1 MEKSDNK
8 NTGSQSVTVKK
19 AVGARPN
26 SKTRGLP
33 QTDIKDIL
41 HADFAGTIILDSA
54 PENSPSGIFNTVNPG
69 LKILVLF
76 GTRPEIIKL
85 APIIHEL
92 RKKFFQTV
100 VVSSSQHKEL
110 LNPFLEMLD
119 VRVDFNL
126 GVMKKNQS
134 PNEVC
139 AKVVAKLDRILEAE
153 KPDLILVQG
162 DTTTALAGALTGFNR
177 KIPVGHVEA
186 GLRSGNLHSPFP
198 EEMNR
203 RLVSQIAAFHFAAT
217 ERNRRNL
224 LAEGIGSEKI
234 FVTGN
239 PVVDSLRYI
248 LKNLKPSGEIKDLI
262 ERTQGKKRILLTTH
276 RRESFGAAMTEN
288 LKVLRDFVEKRK
300 NVCLFFPVHPNPNVR
315 RVAKEILSGVEGI
328 HLLEPLDYSD
338 FIALMKASWLL
349 VSDSGGVQEEA
360 PSLGKP
366 LLVLRENTERP
377 EAIRAGVAKL
387 IGGNP
392 QTLKRMLEENYA
404 IETWVKSVKEVANPF
419 GDGKAATRI
428 IKIIE
433 DEFRVKATHAK
444 AIQRNAVV
452 I

>member
-1 MEKSDNK
+1 MEKLDNK
-8 NTGSQSVTVKK
+8 SIETKTV
-19 AVGARPN
+19 P
-26 SKTRGLP
+26 
-33 QTDIKDIL
+33 
-41 HADFAGTIILDSA
+41 ADFGGTIILGNA
-54 PENSPSGIFNTVNPG
+54 LENSGSGVSDTVNRG

-119 VRVDFNL
+119 VQVDFHL

-139 AKVVAKLDRILEAE
+139 AKVVAKLDKILDAE

-162 DTTTALAGALTGFNR
+162 DTTTTLAGALAGFNR

-203 RLVSQIAAFHFAAT
+203 RLASQIAAFHFAAT

-224 LAEGIGSEKI
+224 LAEGIPSEKI

-248 LKNLKPSGEIKDLI
+248 LKNLKPSAEI
-262 ERTQGKKRILLTTH
+262 ERLLEQTEGKKKILLTTH

-288 LKVLRDFVEKRK
+288 LKILRDFVEKRK
-300 NVCLFFPVHPNPNVR
+300 DVCLFFPVHPNPNVKA
-315 RVAKEILSGVEGI
+315 VAKEILAGVERV
-328 HLLEPLDYSD
+328 HLLEPLDYCD
-338 FIALMKASWLL
+338 FIALMKSAWVI

-392 QTLKRMLEENYA
+392 QMLKRMLEENYA
-404 IETWVKSVKEVANPF
+404 VETWIKSVKEVANPF
-419 GDGKAATRI
+419 GDGKSAARI

-433 DEFRVKATHAK
+433 DKFGGKANRRQSRAK
-444 AIQRNAVV
+444 NAVL